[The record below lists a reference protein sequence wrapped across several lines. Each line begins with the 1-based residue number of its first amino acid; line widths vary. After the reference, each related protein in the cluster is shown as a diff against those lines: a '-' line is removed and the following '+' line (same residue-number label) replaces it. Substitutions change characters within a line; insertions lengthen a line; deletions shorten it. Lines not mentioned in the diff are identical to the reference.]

1 VNASRLLADVETN
14 PASSRWELSFG
25 PVYRSGT
32 QLSAD
37 WQGDAVAARI
47 PFLIQGASSHPNV
60 GPLDGYANRD
70 YVDGFVYVD
79 PGTTDPQTDTYGMTW
94 NWGYDN
100 SAQYQ
105 GNRVTFHSASVTDAN
120 AGSFFDLWAEEQQIN
135 QAGFNLSAG
144 CRLWRRQH
152 AALGFS
158 AGLSWFPERS
168 TEFLVVRRGAKT
180 TWRYVDTYS
189 APYSPFPAA
198 PYSGTQDGPGYLLR
212 NIPASRDIEILSR
225 QYSEWQAESTLRVD
239 VAMMEARLGFNA
251 WFMLSD
257 LLVLRLAPQL
267 LAAHIETLA
276 ASSTVIAP
284 VQNGA
289 IAFDDRVDGREWL
302 LGWGGEAEARMPMG
316 GGWYIG
322 LAAAS
327 DWWSD
332 EVEVTVD
339 PFDAEL
345 SIGQWSY
352 MLTAG
357 RAF

>member
-1 VNASRLLADVETN
+1 
-14 PASSRWELSFG
+14 
-25 PVYRSGT
+25 
-32 QLSAD
+32 
-37 WQGDAVAARI
+37 
-47 PFLIQGASSHPNV
+47 
-60 GPLDGYANRD
+60 
-70 YVDGFVYVD
+70 
-79 PGTTDPQTDTYGMTW
+79 
-94 NWGYDN
+94 
-100 SAQYQ
+100 
-105 GNRVTFHSASVTDAN
+105 
-120 AGSFFDLWAEEQQIN
+120 
-135 QAGFNLSAG
+135 
-144 CRLWRRQH
+144 
-152 AALGFS
+152 
-158 AGLSWFPERS
+158 
-168 TEFLVVRRGAKT
+168 
-180 TWRYVDTYS
+180 
-189 APYSPFPAA
+189 
-198 PYSGTQDGPGYLLR
+198 
-212 NIPASRDIEILSR
+212 
-225 QYSEWQAESTLRVD
+225 
-239 VAMMEARLGFNA
+239 MMEARLGFNA